1 MWCFKLNRSLKTHS
15 AILWPMPGVLWD
27 SVHGR
32 SSLSWI
38 SCCDRRVSRALLS
51 SLDAVIVSVGGDL
64 GVAVLISSENLLT
77 ADSCSGD
84 SAHTR
89 MARATDSKNL
99 RIVSKGR
106 WSVLFDDGNE
116 LESYMV

>member
-1 MWCFKLNRSLKTHS
+1 MWCFKSNRLLKTHS
-15 AILWPMPGVLWD
+15 AIVFPMPGVLGD

-32 SSLSWI
+32 SSQSWI
-38 SCCDRRVSRALLS
+38 SCCARRVSRALRS
-51 SLDAVIVSVGGDL
+51 SLEGKIVSAGGDL
-64 GVAVLISSENLLT
+64 GIAVLMSSENLIT

-99 RIVSKGR
+99 RICSKGR
-106 WSVLFDDGNE
+106 WAVLFDDDK
-116 LESYMV
+116 

>member
-1 MWCFKLNRSLKTHS
+1 MWHFKSDRLLKTHS
-15 AILWPMPGVLWD
+15 AIRLPMPGVLGD

-32 SSLSWI
+32 YSLSSI
-38 SCCDRRVSRALLS
+38 NCCARRVSRALLS
-51 SLDAVIVSVGGDL
+51 SLEATIVPVGGDL
-64 GVAVLISSENLLT
+64 GIAVPMSLENLIT

-99 RIVSKGR
+99 RICSKGR
-106 WSVLFDDGNE
+106 WGVLFDDDK
-116 LESYMV
+116 

>member
-1 MWCFKLNRSLKTHS
+1 MWCFKSNRLLNTHS
-15 AILWPMPGVLWD
+15 AIRLPMPGVLGD

-32 SSLSWI
+32 QSLSWM
-38 SCCDRRVSRALLS
+38 SCCASRVSRALLS
-51 SLDAVIVSVGGDL
+51 SLEAIIVPVGGDL
-64 GVAVLISSENLLT
+64 RVAVPISSENLPT

-99 RIVSKGR
+99 RICSKGR
-106 WSVLFDDGNE
+106 WPVLYEDDK
-116 LESYMV
+116 